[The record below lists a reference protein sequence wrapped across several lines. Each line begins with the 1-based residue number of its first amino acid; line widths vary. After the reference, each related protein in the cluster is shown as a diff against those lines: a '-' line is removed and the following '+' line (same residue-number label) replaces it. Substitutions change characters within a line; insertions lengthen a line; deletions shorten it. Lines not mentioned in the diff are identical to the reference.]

1 MSRRRVDQRMD
12 DIFIQSP
19 TGTPLFRHQSSM
31 EGVIDFATQKLLEPD
46 ERSSA
51 TDIFNQIVAQYEPSQ
66 TTRQGYKR
74 VTLLRLTY
82 ESVVSR
88 DNFLSCFFLFIE
100 TELLQG
106 EDVSQLSLSQALTRY
121 INLDS
126 WNRQQRKLYET
137 CLVTFSDYLVDN
149 FFLPC
154 MLHTV
159 VTQNKSTNSDPVK
172 ASARKTPQ
180 VTPAPLSGA
189 QTSEQMFGT
198 AKRLSTLRRDCL
210 IRDRHRCVISHNF
223 DIAEGEMRVKLHG
236 DGAEDDSGRLL
247 KHNNEGAEYL
257 EVAHILPHSL
267 TSVTNRDGD
276 LQLVCTIPILLTLIV
291 HSY

>member
-1 MSRRRVDQRMD
+1 MPRHRVDQRIH

-31 EGVIDFATQKLLEPD
+31 EGVIDFATHNLLEPD

-66 TTRQGYKR
+66 TSRQGYKR
-74 VTLLRLTY
+74 ITLLHLTY

-100 TELLQG
+100 KELLQE
-106 EDVSQLSLSQALTRY
+106 EDVSQLSLSQALSRY

-126 WNRQQRKLYET
+126 WSRQQRELYET
-137 CLVTFSDYLVDN
+137 CLDTFSDYLVDN
-149 FFLPC
+149 FFLPR
-154 MLHTV
+154 MLHISCILD
-159 VTQNKSTNSDPVK
+159 KSTNSGSVK
-172 ASARKTPQ
+172 ASARRTPQ
-180 VTPAPLSGA
+180 PTPAPLSGA
-189 QTSEQMFGT
+189 QTSEPMVGT
-198 AKRLSTLRRDCL
+198 TKRLSTLRRDCL

-223 DIAEGEMRVKLHG
+223 DITEGEKRVQLYG

-247 KHNNEGAEYL
+247 KHNSEGAEYL

-267 TSVTNRDGD
+267 TSVTNHDGD
-276 LQLVCTIPILLTLIV
+276 LQLVCTLPILLASTF
-291 HSY
+291 HPC